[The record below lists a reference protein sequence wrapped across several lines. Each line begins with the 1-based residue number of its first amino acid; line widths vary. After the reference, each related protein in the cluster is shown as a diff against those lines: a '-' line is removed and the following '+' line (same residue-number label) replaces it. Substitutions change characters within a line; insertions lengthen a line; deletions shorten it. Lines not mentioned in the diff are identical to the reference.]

1 VWLLDFIEP
10 DETMT
15 GTGDSP
21 DDATASKR
29 AETLATIMAS
39 LRNIEAMLDRILA
52 RPEPPESGL

>member
-1 VWLLDFIEP
+1 
-10 DETMT
+10 MT